1 MKYKDYY
8 EILGVP
14 RTASTSDIK
23 KAYRKLAHQYHPDV
37 SKDPQGE
44 EKFKEAAEA
53 YATLKNPEKRTEYDQ
68 LGKHTN
74 GENFTPPPDWQ
85 QHYASGAST
94 FDDVD
99 LADIFSAFRSNG
111 FDSRSQ
117 GNKGTERKHRNFPVS
132 GEDYSVSISV
142 SLEKIYAGGETEL
155 TVSLPEHD
163 EQGLLHRVPRTFRI
177 NVPKGAVSGQRLRL
191 KGKGGPG
198 QQGGKPGDLYVA
210 IEIAAHPIFRV
221 DGRDLYLDVPVAAWE
236 VALGA
241 KVEIPTITGN
251 VELNVRA
258 GTSSGQ
264 RLRLAQRGL
273 PSSDGSMGN
282 LYAVIQ
288 IVMPKTIS
296 QSDHDLYQQLANTS
310 DFLPRTNFNKGP
322 A

>member
-68 LGKHTN
+68 LGKHAN
-74 GENFTPPPDWQ
+74 GENFTPPPNWQ
-85 QHYASGAST
+85 QQYSSDASS

-99 LADIFSAFRSNG
+99 LADIFNAFRSNG
-111 FDSRSQ
+111 FDSSSQ
-117 GNKGTERKHRNFPVS
+117 GSKSTERKHRNFPVS

-155 TVSLPEHD
+155 TVSLPEYD

-177 NVPKGAVSGQRLRL
+177 TVPKGAVSGQRLRL

-198 QQGGKPGDLYVA
+198 QHGGKAGDLYVV
-210 IEIAAHPIFRV
+210 IEIATHPLFRL

-236 VALGA
+236 LALGA
-241 KVEIPTITGN
+241 KIEIPTLTGN

-288 IVMPKTIS
+288 VVMPKTIS
-296 QSDHDLYQQLANTS
+296 QPDHDLYQQLANTS
-310 DFLPRTNFNKGP
+310 DFLPRKNFNKGP
-322 A
+322 T